1 MIGTEHFKDS
11 VVMQDFIFIYSIC
24 SSKLKVS
31 FVNKSFIN
39 IKKRCWGLFMA
50 LLQRMFFVL
59 FLMY

>member
-11 VVMQDFIFIYSIC
+11 VMMQDFIFIYSIC

-39 IKKRCWGLFMA
+39 IKKDAGGYLWLCYR
-50 LLQRMFFVL
+50 
-59 FLMY
+59 